1 MQGDRDN
8 DMNIVIFGAGA
19 IGSLFGAL
27 LSKKNNVVLIG
38 RSSHIKAIRKKGL
51 DVTGKT
57 QLNVKIPSEDSINK
71 VTFLPDILILTVKSY
86 DTSLAISQAKSI
98 IHEDTTVLSLQN
110 GLGNINKIEKVVDRR
125 QIIAGV
131 TTNGAFFPKS
141 GVVKHTGKG
150 QTTLGELDG
159 QKTKRIDSIVDA
171 FNETGIETTASGNI
185 LREIWIKTIVN
196 SSINPLTTFS
206 GCKNGYLLENP
217 ILEKI
222 VERVCRES
230 TNIANAYG
238 INLSYENMIKK
249 TKEVIRNTSD
259 NYSSMLQSF
268 KNGKKTEIDSIN
280 GKLTDIGKK
289 HNIDTTMNDILTHI
303 VKFECL

>member
-1 MQGDRDN
+1 
-8 DMNIVIFGAGA
+8 MNIVILGAGA

-27 LSKKNNVVLIG
+27 LSKKNNVILVG
-38 RSSHIKAIRKKGL
+38 RNPHITAIRKKGL
-51 DVTGKT
+51 DIKGKT

-86 DTSLAISQAKSI
+86 DTDSAINQAKSI
-98 IHEDTTVLSLQN
+98 IHDDTAVLSLQN
-110 GLGNINKIEKVVDRR
+110 GLGNIDKIEKVVDRR
-125 QIIAGV
+125 QVIAGV
-131 TTNGAFFPKS
+131 TTNGAFFSEP

-150 QTTLGELDG
+150 QTILGELNG
-159 QKTKRIDSIVDA
+159 QKTKRMESIVDA
-171 FNETGIETTASGNI
+171 FNEAGIETIASGDI

-196 SSINPLTTFS
+196 SSINPMTTFS
-206 GCKNGYLLENP
+206 SCKNGYLLENP

-222 VERVCRES
+222 VERTCRES

-268 KNGKKTEIDSIN
+268 KKGKKTEIDSIN
-280 GKLTDIGKK
+280 GKLADVGKK
-289 HNIDTTMNDILTHI
+289 HDIDTAMNEILTYI
-303 VKFECL
+303 VKFGYCD

>member
-1 MQGDRDN
+1 
-8 DMNIVIFGAGA
+8 MNIVILGAGA

-27 LSKKNNVVLIG
+27 LSKKNNVILVG
-38 RSSHIKAIRKKGL
+38 RNPHITAIRKKGL
-51 DVTGKT
+51 DIKGKT

-86 DTSLAISQAKSI
+86 DTDSAISKVKSI
-98 IHEDTTVLSLQN
+98 IHDDTAVLSLQN
-110 GLGNINKIEKVVDRR
+110 GLGNIDKIEKVVDRR
-125 QIIAGV
+125 QVIAGV
-131 TTNGAFFPKS
+131 TTNGAFFSEP

-150 QTTLGELDG
+150 QTILGELNG
-159 QKTKRIDSIVDA
+159 QKTKRMGSIVDA
-171 FNETGIETTASGNI
+171 FNEAGIETIASGDI

-196 SSINPLTTFS
+196 SSINPMTTFS
-206 GCKNGYLLENP
+206 SCKNGYLLENP

-222 VERVCRES
+222 VERTCRES

-268 KNGKKTEIDSIN
+268 KKGKKTEIDSIN
-280 GKLTDIGKK
+280 GKLADVGKK
-289 HNIDTTMNDILTHI
+289 HDIDTAMNEILTYI
-303 VKFECL
+303 VKFGYCD